1 MKSWVYKDKRIVV
14 SLMFIAG
21 RNLVMLLCV
30 SRRKKIARNFNS
42 RDKLAQMTL
51 VARLEGNGIQ
61 AIDELKRGVTH
72 ISHLIYVCIRVSQK
86 TKSPNFGTQLTPVV
100 FIGWMSHQKKLQHY
114 RPINAYLAI
123 FGIFGCIYKRA
134 QYGQVGCP
142 WQDLAKCS
150 SDALVLGQ

>member
-1 MKSWVYKDKRIVV
+1 MKFSVYKDKRIVV

-42 RDKLAQMTL
+42 RDKFAQMTL

-72 ISHLIYVCIRVSQK
+72 ISHLIYVCMVHRYS
-86 TKSPNFGTQLTPVV
+86 NFCK
-100 FIGWMSHQKKLQHY
+100 H
-114 RPINAYLAI
+114 INI
-123 FGIFGCIYKRA
+123 
-134 QYGQVGCP
+134 
-142 WQDLAKCS
+142 
-150 SDALVLGQ
+150 